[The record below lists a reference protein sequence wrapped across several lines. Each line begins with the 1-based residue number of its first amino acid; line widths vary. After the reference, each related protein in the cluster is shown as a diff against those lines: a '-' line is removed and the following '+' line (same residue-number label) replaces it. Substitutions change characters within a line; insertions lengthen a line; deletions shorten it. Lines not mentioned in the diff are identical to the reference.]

1 MRYCR
6 HVVAEGILIGYSP
19 KVYKAECVIWKFSG
33 LSGFRKVKFGNAE
46 GKKKKKIGIKLNS
59 QREQYHQLGKSHFR
73 VSIIFLPTSFELI
86 SIQFVVEFIDKYNS
100 IEKKNQDNYIL
111 NKAKTGV

>member
-46 GKKKKKIGIKLNS
+46 RKKKLEIKSNS
-59 QREQYHQLGKSHFR
+59 QHEQYHQLGKSHFR

-100 IEKKNQDNYIL
+100 IKKKNQDNYIL